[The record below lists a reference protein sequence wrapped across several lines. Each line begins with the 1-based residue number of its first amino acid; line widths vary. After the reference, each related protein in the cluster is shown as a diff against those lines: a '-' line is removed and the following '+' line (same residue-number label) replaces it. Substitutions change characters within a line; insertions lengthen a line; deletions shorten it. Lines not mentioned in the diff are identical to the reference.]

1 MPVTLR
7 FTPADLGRVRFAMS
21 PVWETLGAVR
31 LLSPEEGKGPH
42 VPWLAAIPR
51 DVDLRPLSILLPR
64 RGYTPDFW
72 TPAPLGPATSFA
84 MDLARVRLTSPR
96 RARAEIARALAERRG
111 AATSELGRSLLDGDP
126 AGTLARLC
134 DLIAAAWETMVEP
147 YWPRVK
153 ALLDADLAFQSRRL
167 AEGGI
172 DGLFAE
178 LHPTLRWHDGV
189 LTRSRGDVEHRDLA
203 GEGLVLMPSVFRW
216 DQVLVIVEEP
226 WQPTVVYPAR
236 GLGTLWHSGGGDAD
250 RALARLIGRTRA
262 VLLTGLTEPTAT
274 TTLAHRYALAA
285 GTVSEHLG
293 VLRDAGLIAGERHRH
308 EVRYRRTGLGEGIVA
323 GKG

>member
-7 FTPADLGRVRFAMS
+7 FTPADLGRIRFAVS

-42 VPWLAAIPR
+42 GPWLASIPR
-51 DVDLRPLSILLPR
+51 DLDLRPLTILLPR

-72 TPAPLGPATSFA
+72 TPAPLGPTTSFA
-84 MDLARVRLTSPR
+84 MDLARVRLTPP
-96 RARAEIARALAERRG
+96 ARAHDEIRRALAERPG
-111 AATSELGRSLLDGDP
+111 AAESPLGRSLLGDP
-126 AGTLARLC
+126 PEVLARLC
-134 DLIAAAWETMVEP
+134 DLIAAAWEAMVAP
-147 YWPRVK
+147 VWPRVK

-167 AEGGI
+167 AEGGL

-203 GEGLVLMPSVFRW
+203 GEGLVLMPSAFRW
-216 DQVLVIVEEP
+216 DQVLVIVDEP

-236 GLGTLWHSGGGDAD
+236 GLGTLWRQGGDTD

-262 VLLTGLTEPTAT
+262 VLLSGLDEPTAT

-293 VLRDAGLIAGERHRH
+293 VLRDAGLVVGERHRH
-308 EVRYRRTGLGEGIVA
+308 EVRYRRTELGDGVVEG
-323 GKG
+323 G